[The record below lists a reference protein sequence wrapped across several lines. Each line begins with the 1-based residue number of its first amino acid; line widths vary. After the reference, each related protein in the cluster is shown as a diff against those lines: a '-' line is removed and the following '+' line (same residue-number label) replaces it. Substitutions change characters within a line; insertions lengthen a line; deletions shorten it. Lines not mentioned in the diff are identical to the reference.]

1 MADVTVYLIAGAIAA
16 LLAFGVIALRNNPH
30 AALNRLMFTLTLTMS
45 AWSFAILMITINS
58 EYEILLFWIRFSYA
72 AAILFPWH
80 IYALSVTFL
89 TGDPLARKATYFL
102 FGASLISFFISFT
115 PFMVAGIGEPLA
127 MKEPVPGPFFGPYFA
142 LYFIILAYSII
153 QLYRKFKKA
162 RGVVRFQMQYFI
174 RGTLFFVITSTLA
187 NAMLPYYG
195 ITQLGLVDIRSLGPA
210 FSLVMAGSIYYAI
223 IRYRFMDI
231 RFAFRKNI
239 AYIFAITIITLL
251 LAGLFRLLISLNLA
265 PMPINLE
272 VGVIMVVLTVA
283 LILPGLKTRIQHILD
298 ERLFKKVTDY
308 RASLLNRINDLV
320 TLLNLED
327 LLKSLTASIV
337 NDMDLEHGFYCRKI
351 NGRYA
356 YSRGEDEVE
365 SLPGDYD
372 WPVYGSENVLLSYLE
387 QTRDILLLSEVKKIK
402 NISLHDAI
410 WQEMKKGRL
419 SAAVPLV
426 AEDEVAGILFLG
438 EKISGEPYYSEDL
451 QLLSILA
458 SQVTVTIKNARLY
471 QDLLSVKQYLEEVLA
486 NMGNGLVAVNEAG
499 LITLIN
505 SEAEKLIG
513 KSGRKVIGKK
523 ASSIL
528 PENLNELIERTFK
541 EAGGF
546 SDQETALERGSKK
559 HFLSCSTS
567 IIEPSGAGVRE
578 VIMVMS
584 NISRTKMLEKEK
596 SMAQRLASLGE
607 FAAGI
612 AHEIK
617 NPLVSIKT
625 FADLLPDKYDHPE
638 FRHRFSTVVSQEI
651 TRIND
656 LVVELLGFVRDTDLY
671 YEPVNLTGLVDE
683 VLLLL
688 SPHLEQ
694 QNIAIKKKYSSEN
707 EVVRLDRT
715 LIKQALLN
723 ICLNAVH
730 AMPDQGLLTVG
741 VCYQSDKINIT
752 VEDTGVGIPDAI
764 KDKVFDPF
772 VTGKANG
779 IGIGLSICHK
789 IINAHSGQI
798 SFASKEGRGT
808 RFDINLPIM
817 TA

>member
-16 LLAFGVIALRNNPH
+16 LLAFGIIALRNNPR

-45 AWSFAILMITINS
+45 AWSLAILMITINS
-58 EYEILLFWIRFSYA
+58 EYETLLFWIRFSYA

-89 TGDPLARKATYFL
+89 DGEPLARKATYFL
-102 FGASLISFFISFT
+102 LGASIITLFISFT
-115 PFMVAGIGEPLA
+115 PLLVTGIDEPLA

-142 LYFIILAYSII
+142 LYFITLAYSIT
-153 QLYRKFKKA
+153 QLYRKFSKTQ
-162 RGVVRFQMQYFI
+162 GIVRFQMQYFI

-187 NAMLPYYG
+187 NALLPYFG
-195 ITQLGLVDIRSLGPA
+195 ITQLGLLDIRSLGPV
-210 FSLVMAGSIYYAI
+210 FSLVMVGSIYYSI
-223 IRYRFMDI
+223 IKYRFMDI

-239 AYIFAITIITLL
+239 AFIFTITIIILF
-251 LAGLFRLLISLNLA
+251 LAGFFRLLIDLDLA
-265 PMPINLE
+265 PVPINLE
-272 VGVIMVVLTVA
+272 VGIIIVVLTVA
-283 LILPGLKTRIQHILD
+283 LILPGLRARVQQFLD
-298 ERLFKKVTDY
+298 ERFFIKVTDY

-320 TLLNLED
+320 TLLSLEE
-327 LLKSLTASIV
+327 LLSSLTVSIV
-337 NDMDLEHGFYCRKI
+337 NDMDLEHGFYCSKV
-351 NGRYA
+351 NGRYV
-356 YSRGEDEVE
+356 YTYGENEVE
-365 SLPGDYD
+365 PLPGTDR
-372 WPVYGSENVLLSYLE
+372 PVHGSENVLLSFLE
-387 QTRDILLLSEVKKIK
+387 LTRDILLLSEVKKIK
-402 NISLHDAI
+402 SISLRDAI
-410 WQEMKKGRL
+410 WKEMKNGRL

-426 AEDEVAGILFLG
+426 AENEVAGILFLG

-451 QLLSILA
+451 QLLSILS

-523 ASSIL
+523 ASSVL

-541 EAGGF
+541 EADGF
-546 SDQETALERGSKK
+546 SDQETALERGSEKQ
-559 HFLSCSTS
+559 FLSCSTS
-567 IIEPSGAGVRE
+567 IIEPSGAGQRE
-578 VIMVMS
+578 AIIVMS

-625 FADLLPDKYDHPE
+625 FADLLPEKYDHPE

-656 LVVELLGFVRDTDLY
+656 LVVELLGFVRETDLY
-671 YEPVNLTGLVDE
+671 YEPVNLTGLADE

-694 QNIAIKKKYSSEN
+694 QNIKIKKKYSSED
-707 EVVRLDRT
+707 EIVSLDRT

-723 ICLNAVH
+723 ICMNAIH
-730 AMPDQGLLTVG
+730 AMPDHGLLTIG
-741 VCYQSDKINIT
+741 VSYQNDKIKIT

-772 VTGKANG
+772 ITGKANG

-789 IINAHSGQI
+789 IISAHNGQI
-798 SFASKEGRGT
+798 SFASTEGRGT
-808 RFDINLPIM
+808 RFDINLPLM